1 MSDYLRIL
9 VATDITDSGTL
20 VARRGAELAHHYG
33 AGLTL
38 LHVIAHFPQNIP
50 VTPVVPESVDPTTFY
65 KERARRNLEEIANTI
80 GREDAAQQ
88 VIVSM
93 ESARQEILRFAEEE
107 GSDLIV
113 IGSRSGAAAQVL
125 GSTTMGVVYDAPCD
139 TMVVHVAGQR

>member
-1 MSDYLRIL
+1 MSDYQRIL
-9 VATDITDSGTL
+9 VATDLTDAGTA

-33 AGLTL
+33 ATLTL
-38 LHVIAHFPQNIP
+38 LHVIEHFPENIP

-65 KERARRNLEEIANTI
+65 KERARRNLAELANTI
-80 GREDAAQQ
+80 NHEDAVQQ

-93 ESARQEILRFAEEE
+93 ESARREILRFAEKE

-113 IGSRSGAAAQVL
+113 IGSRSGAAVQVL

-139 TMVVHVAGQR
+139 TMVVRVAGQH